1 MSKHEIYITTEIAPD
16 GEKFNYDTW
25 QWEAVES
32 PTSQNHFVRVL
43 ADVQDGDEIHL
54 YINSLGGSV
63 KEALGIY
70 NALKRAPAKVFAHID
85 GFAASAASI
94 IAMAADEVIMPRN
107 TCMMIHNAA
116 WWTYGNPA
124 ELRKSAD
131 DLEVINKSA
140 IESYMMK
147 AGNKLDAVTLQRF
160 LDAETWLTAAECL
173 EYGLAD
179 RVDEAGASTDP
190 MQFYRAAAAAYVHYP
205 AAKITAEMAA
215 KLSAKRPEP
224 AQKVVPNS
232 GTDEHENQPEA
243 AVNHGMVYDLLK
255 NMLLEEK

>member
-1 MSKHEIYITTEIAPD
+1 MVKHEFYLTTEIAAD
-16 GEKFNYDTW
+16 GEKFNRETW
-25 QWEAVES
+25 QWEPVES
-32 PTSQNHFVRVL
+32 ETSQNHFVKL
-43 ADVQDGDEIHL
+43 LSNVQEGDEIHL

-116 WWTYGNPA
+116 WLAYGNPA

-140 IESYMMK
+140 IESYMLK
-147 AGNKLDAVTLQRF
+147 AGDKLDETTLHRF

-179 RVDEAGASTDP
+179 RLDETAVSTEP
-190 MQFYRAAAAAYVHYP
+190 MQLYQTAAAACIHFP
-205 AAKITAEMAA
+205 AAKISADVAA
-215 KLSAKRPEP
+215 KLSAKRPTPSPCPE
-224 AQKVVPNS
+224 S
-232 GTDEHENQPEA
+232 GHPENHETQPEA
-243 AVNHGMVYDLLK
+243 AVNHGIAYAMLK
-255 NMLLEEK
+255 NMNL